1 MINTSIKEKLISG
14 IKDVERIAAAT
25 RLRRMLRHPLRYLEA
40 ICHREL
46 IYKKTKKERVAI
58 CKTFFNTRMHLLL
71 PSGTDIYLTGGKSHP
86 SEIRLAKFLINQ
98 LNPGDI
104 FLDVGAH
111 YGYFTLLAS
120 SLVTE
125 SGKVF
130 CFEASPSTY
139 HTLKKNTNFSK
150 NINIYN
156 YAVSDEKSDLL
167 FYEFPNLYSEYNSL
181 DVQQFRNK
189 VWYSEY
195 KPQEVHVQGIVLDEF
210 LYTENVHPCII
221 KIDVEG
227 AEYKVVNGLKEYLIS
242 FSPIVVIEYLCT
254 ERCND
259 AHLKA
264 EKLLNSLQYQSFRI
278 DYNGDLQKVD
288 LISSYL
294 TQEGLESDNIVFVK
308 KNSRVL

>member
-1 MINTSIKEKLISG
+1 MISTNLKGKLISG
-14 IKDVERIAAAT
+14 IKDVERIALAT
-25 RLRRMLRHPLRYLEA
+25 RLRRMLRRPFRYLEA
-40 ICHREL
+40 ICYREL
-46 IYKKTKKERVAI
+46 IYKKTKKEREVI

-86 SEIRLAKFLINQ
+86 SEIRLAKFLIHQ

-130 CFEASPSTY
+130 SFEASPTTY
-139 HTLKKNTNFSK
+139 HTLEKNATFGK
-150 NINIYN
+150 NINVYN
-156 YAVSDEKSDLL
+156 LAVSDEKCDLI

-181 DVQQFRNK
+181 DVQQFRNE

-195 KPQEVHVQGIVLDEF
+195 KPREVHVQGIILDEF
-210 LYTENVHPCII
+210 LYTENVHPFII

-227 AEYKVVNGLKEYLIS
+227 AEYKVVNGLKEYLRS
-242 FSPIVVIEYLCT
+242 YSPIVVIEYLCT
-254 ERCND
+254 ERGNE
-259 AHLKA
+259 AHLMA
-264 EKLLNSLQYQSFRI
+264 EKLLNSLHYQSFRI

-288 LISSYL
+288 LIPSYL

-308 KNSRVL
+308 KDISV